1 MEHRNRPVIAEGIE
15 RRRLDAAE
23 FRVVR
28 DDSGK
33 LKMLSGYGA
42 KYNARSLPLGWFEEF
57 REVIAPGAFDETL
70 AKGDDVRFLFNHD
83 PNIVLGRTT
92 SRTLRLSS
100 DSIGLKFEVEPP
112 DTQAARDIMTTIDRG
127 DVSQCSFGFR
137 TLDDDWSEDQSDGT
151 LIRTLLKVALYDV
164 SAVTYPA
171 YPDTEVSVRSL
182 EGLLEAGRR
191 KLGKLPE
198 QVKARMQ
205 ERERRLR
212 LAEVAGR

>member
-28 DDSGK
+28 DDAGK

-42 KYNARSLPLGWFEEF
+42 KYNTRSLPLGWFEEF
-57 REVIAPGAFDETL
+57 REVIAAGAFDETL

-100 DSIGLKFEVEPP
+100 DSTGLKFEVEPP
-112 DTQAARDIMTTIDRG
+112 DTQAARDIMTTIERG
-127 DVSQCSFGFR
+127 DVSQC
-137 TLDDDWSEDQSDGT
+137 
-151 LIRTLLKVALYDV
+151 
-164 SAVTYPA
+164 
-171 YPDTEVSVRSL
+171 
-182 EGLLEAGRR
+182 
-191 KLGKLPE
+191 
-198 QVKARMQ
+198 
-205 ERERRLR
+205 
-212 LAEVAGR
+212 